1 VTRVLGLDIGE
12 RRIGFAFG
20 NVMGVGSS
28 IVVPGG
34 FLLVHNDVDALAQI
48 KSLVEEEGPDTLVIG
63 VPLVNSAE
71 TRQSEKIRKFS
82 AMLHEALPGLPMHF
96 WDESLTSFSAGQAL
110 VGAELKHSGQSKKGR
125 VDAVA
130 ASLIVQSFLDSR
142 RGYAAGF

>member
-1 VTRVLGLDIGE
+1 MRVLGLDVGE

-20 NVMGVGSS
+20 NVMSVGSS

-34 FLLVHNDVDALAQI
+34 FLLIHNDADALKQI
-48 KSLVEEEGPDTLVIG
+48 KGLVDEEGPDTLVIG
-63 VPLVNSAE
+63 VPLINSAE
-71 TRQSEKIRKFS
+71 TRQSEKIRKL
-82 AMLHEALPGLPMHF
+82 AAGIHELLPDLPMHF

-110 VGAELKHSGQSKKGR
+110 VGAELKHSGQAKKGR

-142 RGYAAGF
+142 RGYASGL

>member
-1 VTRVLGLDIGE
+1 MQRVLGLDVGE

-20 NVMGVGSS
+20 NVMAVGSS

-34 FLLVHNDVDALAQI
+34 FLLIQNEADALKQLKTLI
-48 KSLVEEEGPDTLVIG
+48 EDEGPDTLVIG
-63 VPLVNSAE
+63 VPLINSAE
-71 TRQSEKIRKFS
+71 TRQSEKIRRF
-82 AMLHEALPGLPMHF
+82 AAQIREAFPELPMHF

-110 VGAELKHSGQSKKGR
+110 VGAELKHSGQAKKGR

-142 RGYAAGF
+142 RGYAAGL